1 MRSFELG
8 YLELAQPVKVL
19 NDPQMRIPRPKPM
32 VLIIGTTAM
41 FPVDTKHR
49 KNGLLPIQQMHF
61 YVKLVFFFLTS
72 TSVPQPLLSALEGHP
87 GPNPLWC

>member
-1 MRSFELG
+1 MG

-61 YVKLVFFFLTS
+61 YVKLVFLSNVNFCPNS
-72 TSVPQPLLSALEGHP
+72 TSECALHP
-87 GPNPLWC
+87 RAVFP